1 MRQGGMQLQIV
12 VEKLDG
18 EALKCDISEDA
29 LTTRA
34 RLLSLSMGERFP
46 FVGIFDLD
54 NQIVYQQSPPPQPRL
69 PNSGTPD
76 LATARTVAG

>member
-1 MRQGGMQLQIV
+1 MQLQIV

-54 NQIVYQQSPPPQPRL
+54 NQIVYQKIPTASTTPSEFRYTR
-69 PNSGTPD
+69 SGYSSY
-76 LATARTVAG
+76 LVL